1 MTEREAYV
9 ALNMV
14 PGMGGT
20 VARAAI
26 GVFGSAAAFL
36 RAGAGEMSQV
46 RGVGRMR
53 ASAFREAF
61 QTVDPAAEI
70 ARARDFALR
79 ILVPVDPEW
88 PHLLDTIP
96 SPPLALYVAGNP
108 AVLSLP
114 CVAIVGTRGPTPYGR
129 EQARAFAYRLSQA
142 GRCVVSGLARGIDT
156 EAAEGALLGGGRT
169 VAVIGSALDRLYP
182 PENRPL
188 ARRIVAAGGAVVSE
202 YPFGRSADRQTFP
215 MRNRIVSGLS
225 AGVLCIEAGPASGT
239 LITADHAIEQGRPV
253 MAIPGRINDPTA
265 QGCHKLIKNGA
276 RLVESP
282 EEVLDELDALPLPA
296 PPAQTAGRAAASSA
310 QPAGAARPPDAP
322 RAASGPPEIPLSAE
336 ERRILDVLR
345 RDGGIPADVVVAR
358 SGVPASAVGPLLIA
372 LEMKC
377 LVRRDPTGLY
387 SPARP

>member
-1 MTEREAYV
+1 MTEHEAYV

-14 PGMGGT
+14 PGIGGA
-20 VARAAI
+20 VVRAAI
-26 GVFGSAAAFL
+26 AAFGSAAAFL
-36 RAGAGEMSQV
+36 RTGAGEMSRL
-46 RGVGRMR
+46 RGVGRTR
-53 ASAFREAF
+53 AAAFREAF

-70 ARARDFALR
+70 ARARAFSLR
-79 ILVPVDPEW
+79 ILTPDSPDWPV
-88 PHLLDTIP
+88 LLESVP
-96 SPPLALYVAGNP
+96 SPPVALYVAGDP
-108 AVLSLP
+108 AALSLP

-169 VAVIGSALDRLYP
+169 VAVVGSALDRLYP
-182 PENRPL
+182 PENRGL
-188 ARRIVAAGGAVVSE
+188 ARRIVASGGAVVSE

-215 MRNRIVSGLS
+215 MRNRIISGLS

-253 MAIPGRINDPTA
+253 MALPGRVNDPTA

-282 EEVLDELDALPLPA
+282 EEVLDELDAFPLPA
-296 PPAQTAGRAAASSA
+296 PP
-310 QPAGAARPPDAP
+310 P
-322 RAASGPPEIPLSAE
+322 RAAGRSAPPESAAPRPAAPRPEAPKPPEIPLSPE
-336 ERRILDVLR
+336 ERKVMDVLR

-358 SGVPASAVGPLLIA
+358 SGVPASSVGPVLIA

-387 SPARP
+387 SAARR